1 MKPIKES
8 VRVNYLYSEVEEILL
23 SLMQYKANEIEL
35 NDAWHKLLVLKEKLE
50 NDKTYI

>member
-8 VRVNYLYSEVEEILL
+8 ARVNYLHEEIEEIII
-23 SLMQYKANEIEL
+23 SLIHYKSGNIEL
-35 NDAWHKLLVLKEKLE
+35 NDAWHKLLVLKEKTE